1 MTQFRNDAERIRGR
15 SLEILSGLGSCP
27 AVAYQEGLVASFIC
41 KTVEGMG
48 LDVEADRHGNLIVRL
63 GAPSEDPPIA
73 FMAHMDHPG
82 FEGLEIDGARVIA
95 APLGGVP
102 AASLT
107 DRVPVEA
114 VLSDG
119 TRVKGVTAGRHGSDD
134 DRRINVELES
144 AAGVRLPLPIVFDLV
159 DFDFDGDLVH
169 MRALDDLAGCAAILV
184 ALEQMKDEAANGEVY
199 GIFTRA
205 EEVGLVGARLL
216 AEDGT
221 LPRET
226 LVVSLEASRTLPGA
240 AIGEGPVI
248 RVGDAS
254 FTFDAE
260 AESVLLKAREE
271 LSQRDSGFK
280 AQRQLM
286 SGGTCEA
293 SGFRFYGYRS
303 TGIAFPLG
311 NYHNA
316 APDGSVQAEHIH
328 IDDFVGGVLM
338 SVEAARSVGARTDAP
353 PWRRFREIPEE
364 MRRRLVDQP
373 LP

>member
-1 MTQFRNDAERIRGR
+1 MTQWRNDSERIRSR
-15 SLEILSGLGSCP
+15 SLEILAGLGACP
-27 AVAYQEGLVASFIC
+27 AVAYQEGLVASFIR
-41 KTVEGMG
+41 KTVVGMG
-48 LDVEADRHGNLIVRL
+48 LGIEADRHGNLIVRV

-82 FEGLEIDGARVIA
+82 FEALEVDGAKVVA

-102 AASLT
+102 AASMT
-107 DRVPVEA
+107 DRVPVQA
-114 VLSDG
+114 ILADG
-119 TRVKGVTAGRHGSDD
+119 TRVNGITAGKHGADE
-134 DRRINVELES
+134 DRRISVELDSVAE
-144 AAGVRLPLPIVFDLV
+144 APVPFPIVFDLT
-159 DFDFDGDLVH
+159 DFDFDGELVH

-184 ALEQMKDEAANGEVY
+184 ALEQMKGVEACGEVY
-199 GIFTRA
+199 GVFTRA

-216 AEDGT
+216 AEDGV
-221 LPRET
+221 LPQKT

-271 LSQRDSGFK
+271 LSQSDSGFK

-328 IDDFVGGVLM
+328 IDDFVGGVRM
-338 SVEAARSVGARTDAP
+338 VVEAARLVGARMDAP
-353 PWRRFREIPEE
+353 PWRRFREVPDE
-364 MRRRLVDQP
+364 MRRRLLEQP

>member
-1 MTQFRNDAERIRGR
+1 MLA
-15 SLEILSGLGSCP
+15 GLGACP
-27 AVAYQEGLVASFIC
+27 AVAYQEELVADYIR

-48 LDVEADRHGNLIVRL
+48 LGIKADRHGNLLVRL
-63 GAPSEDPPIA
+63 GAAASEDPPIA

-82 FEGLEIDGARVIA
+82 FEALEVDGGRVVA
-95 APLGGVP
+95 AALGGVP
-102 AASLT
+102 ASSLT
-107 DRVPVEA
+107 DRVPVQA
-114 VLSDG
+114 VLQDG

-134 DRRINVELES
+134 DRLINVELET
-144 AAGVRLPLPIVFDLV
+144 AADVPCPRPIVFDLT

-184 ALEQMKDEAANGEVY
+184 ALEQLKDEGDRGEVY
-199 GIFTRA
+199 GVFTRA

-221 LPRET
+221 LPKDT

-271 LSQRDSGFK
+271 LSQSDSGFK

-328 IDDFVGGVLM
+328 IDDFVGGVRM
-338 SVEAARSVGARTDAP
+338 AVEAARSVGKRMDAP
-353 PWRRFREIPEE
+353 PWRRFKEVPEE
-364 MRRRLVDQP
+364 MRRRLLERP
-373 LP
+373 LS

>member
-1 MTQFRNDAERIRGR
+1 MLA
-15 SLEILSGLGSCP
+15 GLGACP
-27 AVAYQEGLVASFIC
+27 AVAYQEGLVASFIR

-48 LDVEADRHGNLIVRL
+48 LGIEADRHGNLIVRQ
-63 GAPSEDPPIA
+63 GVPSEDPPIA

-82 FEGLEIDGARVIA
+82 FEGLEVDGETVVA

-107 DRVPVEA
+107 DRVPVQV
-114 VLSDG
+114 VLADG
-119 TRVKGVTAGRHGSDD
+119 TRVKGVTAGKHESGD

-144 AAGVRLPLPIVFDLV
+144 GADVRCPLPIVFDLI
-159 DFDFDGDLVH
+159 DFDFDGELVH

-184 ALEQMKDEAANGEVY
+184 ALERMKDEGAGGEVY
-199 GIFTRA
+199 GVFTRA
-205 EEVGLVGARLL
+205 EEVGLVGARLM
-216 AEDGT
+216 AKDGT
-221 LPRET
+221 LPKET

-338 SVEAARSVGARTDAP
+338 AVEAARSVGARTDAP
-353 PWRRFREIPEE
+353 PWRRFREVPEE
-364 MRRRLVDQP
+364 MRRRLLELP